1 MTFKTNVP
9 PIEIN
14 DTGVVIPTEES
25 VLQGLL
31 EDFNQA
37 FGGNLNKNLDTPQG
51 QLASSLAAIIADRD
65 NQLARL
71 MNQVN
76 PDYAEGAMQD
86 AIAKI
91 YFLERKPETKA
102 QAVCEFIGLAGV
114 VIPKDYPVQDENGQ
128 VWRVSKRYVI
138 GSSGTVSAVVTANS
152 DVNARA
158 GSISTMTQ
166 YINGLDRVSN
176 PHDSIAGKPAESR
189 EDFKDRRQKSV
200 AINSLGMPASVY
212 ANVAKLPGVTD
223 VYVIDN
229 PKGTAVEKNGYTLAP
244 HSIFV
249 AVNGGDNEEI
259 AKTIWRYSGSGCD
272 YNGNTAVTI
281 YDDLYQDPKPS
292 YEILFQRPEPVQVF
306 FKVRVAKGAPL
317 GYELKIQK
325 TIAETFEK
333 MKLSKIGATV
343 YSADF
348 FTAILQNHTDVRLLD
363 IQVSDKRSG
372 WREAV
377 SVGISKIPS
386 VKASNIEIVE
396 DD

>member
-1 MTFKTNVP
+1 M
-9 PIEIN
+9 
-14 DTGVVIPTEES
+14 
-25 VLQGLL
+25 
-31 EDFNQA
+31 
-37 FGGNLNKNLDTPQG
+37 
-51 QLASSLAAIIADRD
+51 
-65 NQLARL
+65 
-71 MNQVN
+71 
-76 PDYAEGAMQD
+76 
-86 AIAKI
+86 
-91 YFLERKPETKA
+91 
-102 QAVCEFIGLAGV
+102 
-114 VIPKDYPVQDENGQ
+114 
-128 VWRVSKRYVI
+128 
-138 GSSGTVSAVVTANS
+138 
-152 DVNARA
+152 
-158 GSISTMTQ
+158 
-166 YINGLDRVSN
+166 
-176 PHDSIAGKPAESR
+176 
-189 EDFKDRRQKSV
+189 RRIV
-200 AINSLGMPASVY
+200 F
-212 ANVAKLPGVTD
+212 
-223 VYVIDN
+223 
-229 PKGTAVEKNGYTLAP
+229 
-244 HSIFV
+244 FV

-333 MKLSKIGATV
+333 IEADQKLGTTV

-348 FTAILQNHTDVRLLD
+348 FTAILQNHADVRLLD

-386 VKASNIEIVE
+386 VKTGNIEIVE

>member
-1 MTFKTNVP
+1 MSFKTNVP
-9 PIEIN
+9 AIEIT
-14 DTGVVIPTEES
+14 DTGVVVPSEDDI
-25 VLQGLL
+25 LQGVLA
-31 EDFNQA
+31 DFNQA
-37 FGGNLNKNLDTPQG
+37 FGGNLNLNLDTPQG
-51 QLASSLAAIIADRD
+51 QLASSLTAIIADRD

-114 VIPKDYPVQDENGQ
+114 AIPKDFPVKDENGQ
-128 VWRVSKRYVI
+128 VWKVSKRYVI
-138 GSSGTVSAVVTANS
+138 GPSGTVSAVVTANS
-152 DVNARA
+152 DVHARA
-158 GSISTMTQ
+158 GSISVMTQ

-176 PHDSIAGKPAESR
+176 PQDSISGKPAESR

-212 ANVAKLPGVTD
+212 ANVAKLHGVTD

-229 PKGTAVEKNGYTLAP
+229 PKGTPVEKNGYTLAP

-259 AKTIWRYSGSGCD
+259 AKTIWKYSGSGCD
-272 YNGNTAVTI
+272 YNGNTSVTI

-292 YEILFQRPEPVQVF
+292 YEILFQRPEQTAVF
-306 FKVRVAKGAPL
+306 FKVRLAKGAPL
-317 GYELKIQK
+317 GYEPKLQK
-325 TIAETFEK
+325 TIIDTFEK
-333 MKLSKIGATV
+333 MKLSKIGSTV

-348 FTAILQNHTDVRLLD
+348 FTAIIQNHADVRLLD

-372 WREAV
+372 WRETV
-377 SVGISKIPS
+377 SVGISKIP
-386 VKASNIEIVE
+386 VVMAANIEIVE